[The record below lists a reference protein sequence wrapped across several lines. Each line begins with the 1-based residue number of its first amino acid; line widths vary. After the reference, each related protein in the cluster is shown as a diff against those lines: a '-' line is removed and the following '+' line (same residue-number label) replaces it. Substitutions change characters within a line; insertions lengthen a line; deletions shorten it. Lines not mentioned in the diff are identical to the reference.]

1 MSSQSQP
8 LSPQKASKSVKGKLR
23 FSRKQKNPTGE
34 MTLVEHLQELRRRD
48 HYFRASGCRRGHH
61 WVHLVP
67 ASTIRAV
74 SVG

>member
-34 MTLVEHLQELRRRD
+34 MTLVEHLQELRRRGGEFD
-48 HYFRASGCRRGHH
+48 GLWRMQAEGFNRDTASG
-61 WVHLVP
+61 P
-67 ASTIRAV
+67 
-74 SVG
+74 